1 MNSTTKLR
9 VYFDKNTYKIRNSTY
24 FCVVITKT
32 VRMKTVIVV
41 GNGMVGYKFCEKF
54 VAKEGSKNF
63 KLIVFGEEPRPAYD
77 RVHLSEFFENQDA
90 KALEMAPAEWY
101 AENNIELIIDE
112 RVSDIHRSSK
122 KITTAKNREFS
133 YDYLVLATGS
143 SAFVPPIKGVEKK
156 GVFVYRTIE
165 DLEGM
170 LDYAAKLKEKNPGAR
185 AAVLGGGLL
194 GLEAGKAV
202 MDMGLEPHIVEFAP
216 KLMPRQLDSRS
227 SQVLQLKLESIGL
240 NIHLSKAT
248 NQILGEDAITGMEFG
263 EDDILDVEMLVVSA
277 GIRPRDEL
285 GKTCDLEMGVRG
297 GIVVNNQ
304 MQTSDESIYAI
315 GEVALYNQ
323 MIYGLVAPGYDMAEV
338 AASQILGDTN
348 SLMASTIDMSTK
360 LKLIG
365 VDVASFG
372 EPFMPASKGHS
383 VIFENKTQH
392 LYKRINVSLDG
403 KKLLGGILVGDA
415 SDYSMLHQMFLNEMA
430 IPEDPA
436 QLILPAG
443 DGGASFGDVMDLPD
457 EAQVCSCESVT
468 KGQICGAIESG
479 EATDLAGVV
488 SCTKAGTGCGGCKP
502 MVKDLTEATLKSLGI
517 EVKEGVCE
525 HFDLSRQDLYQIIQ
539 VKEYTSFNEVLDNHG
554 NGGHG
559 CELCKPLV
567 ASLMATIHAD
577 TANKEYA
584 IQDSNDRYLAN
595 IQRNGTYS
603 VVPRIP
609 GGEITPD
616 KLIALGEIAK
626 KYDLYTKVTGGVRI
640 DLFGATLNQLPLIWK
655 ELISHGFES
664 GHAYGK
670 SLRTVKTCVGSTWC
684 RYGMDESIS
693 FGIELENRYR
703 GIRAPHKIKGG
714 VSGCI
719 RECAEARG
727 KDFGLIAVEGG
738 WNLYLG
744 GNGGATPRHAELFA
758 EQIDNETVI
767 KYLDRYLMFYMRTAK
782 PLQRTA
788 AWQERLEGGLDYLK
802 EVIIDDKL
810 GIVADL
816 EQEMETLVNRFECEW
831 TQAVNDPEKMKRFNH
846 FVNSE
851 EDDDNLVFVP
861 MRDQK
866 MPEPW
871 N

>member
-1 MNSTTKLR
+1 
-9 VYFDKNTYKIRNSTY
+9 
-24 FCVVITKT
+24 
-32 VRMKTVIVV
+32 MKTIIVV

-54 VAKEGSKNF
+54 VAQSQDRDYKI
-63 KLIVFGEEPRPAYD
+63 IVFGEEPRPAYD

-101 AENNIELIIDE
+101 SENGIDLIVDE
-112 RVSDIHRSSK
+112 RVSDIHRNTK
-122 KITTAKNREFS
+122 TIITAKNRTFN

-143 SAFVPPIKGVEKK
+143 SAFVPPIKGVEKE

-170 LDYAAKLKEKNPGAR
+170 LSYAAKIKETKPEAK

-216 KLMPRQLDSRS
+216 KLMPRQLDARS

-248 NQILGEDAITGMEFG
+248 NQILGNGSIVGMEFG
-263 EDDILDVEMLVVSA
+263 EDDVLDVDMLVVSA

-285 GKTCDLEMGVRG
+285 GKTCGLEMGVRG
-297 GIVVNNQ
+297 GIVVNNK
-304 MQTSDESIYAI
+304 MQTSDENIYAI

-323 MIYGLVAPGYDMAEV
+323 MIYGLVAPGYDMAGIAVE
-338 AASQILGDTN
+338 QILGKEE
-348 SLMASTIDMSTK
+348 SLMPDDIDMSTK

-383 VIFENKTQH
+383 IIFENKTQH
-392 LYKRINVSLDG
+392 LYKRINVSHDG

-415 SDYSMLHQMFLNEMA
+415 SDYSMLHQIYLNGMK

-443 DGGASFGDVMDLPD
+443 DGGAAFGDVMDLPD

-468 KGQICGAIESG
+468 KGQICGVIESG
-479 EATDLAGVV
+479 EAKDLGDVV

-502 MVKDLTEATLKSLGI
+502 MVADLTTAKLKSLGI
-517 EVKEGVCE
+517 EVKDSVCE
-525 HFDLSRQDLYQIIQ
+525 HFDYNRQDLYKIIE
-539 VKEYTSFNEVLDNHG
+539 VKGYTTFNEVLDNHG

-584 IQDSNDRYLAN
+584 IQDSNDRFLAN

-603 VVPRIP
+603 VVPRVP
-609 GGEITPD
+609 GGEITPH
-616 KLIALGEIAK
+616 KLIALGQIAK

-684 RYGMDESIS
+684 RYGMDESVS

-703 GIRAPHKIKGG
+703 GIRAPHK
-714 VSGCI
+714 
-719 RECAEARG
+719 
-727 KDFGLIAVEGG
+727 
-738 WNLYLG
+738 
-744 GNGGATPRHAELFA
+744 
-758 EQIDNETVI
+758 
-767 KYLDRYLMFYMRTAK
+767 
-782 PLQRTA
+782 
-788 AWQERLEGGLDYLK
+788 
-802 EVIIDDKL
+802 
-810 GIVADL
+810 
-816 EQEMETLVNRFECEW
+816 
-831 TQAVNDPEKMKRFNH
+831 
-846 FVNSE
+846 
-851 EDDDNLVFVP
+851 
-861 MRDQK
+861 
-866 MPEPW
+866 
-871 N
+871 

>member
-1 MNSTTKLR
+1 
-9 VYFDKNTYKIRNSTY
+9 
-24 FCVVITKT
+24 
-32 VRMKTVIVV
+32 MKTIIVI

-54 VAKEGSKNF
+54 IAKNNQSDF
-63 KLIVFGEEPRPAYD
+63 KIIVFGEEPRPAYD

-90 KALEMAPAEWY
+90 KALEMAPKSWY
-101 AENNIELIIDE
+101 EDNGIELITHTRIT
-112 RVSDIHRSSK
+112 DIHRTQK
-122 KITTAKNREFS
+122 TITSVDEKVYS

-170 LDYAAKLKEKNPGAR
+170 LAYASQLKKKNPNAR

-248 NQILGEDAITGMEFG
+248 NQILGNDGYITGMEFG
-263 EDDILDVEMLVVSA
+263 EDDVLNVEMLIISA

-285 GKTCDLEMGVRG
+285 GRTCDLEMGVRG
-297 GIVVNNQ
+297 GIVVNNK
-304 MQTSDESIYAI
+304 MQTSDPNIYAI
-315 GEVALYNQ
+315 GEVALYNH
-323 MIYGLVAPGYDMAEV
+323 MIYGLVAPGYDMADV
-338 AASQILGDTN
+338 AANQILGQTE
-348 SLMASTIDMSTK
+348 SLMSDEIDMSTK

-383 VIFENKTQH
+383 IIFENKTQH

-403 KKLLGGILVGDA
+403 KSLLGGILVGDA
-415 SDYSMLHQMFLNEMA
+415 TDYNMLHQIYLNGMA

-436 QLILPAG
+436 QLILPASE
-443 DGGASFGDVMDLPD
+443 GGASFGDVTDLPD

-468 KGQICGAIESG
+468 KGQICSTIENG
-479 EATDLAGVV
+479 EATDVTGVI

-502 MVKDLTEATLKSLGI
+502 MVTDLTNATLKALGI

-525 HFDLSRQDLYQIIQ
+525 HFDLSRQDLYKIIQ
-539 VKEYTSFNEVLDNHG
+539 VKGYTTFNEVIDNHG

-567 ASLMATIHAD
+567 ASLMASINAD

-584 IQDSNDRYLAN
+584 IQDSNDRFLAN

-603 VVPRIP
+603 VVPRVP

-616 KLIALGEIAK
+616 KLIALGKIAK

-640 DLFGATLNQLPLIWK
+640 DLFGATLQQLPLIWK

-684 RYGMDESIS
+684 RYGMDESVS

-802 EVIIDDKL
+802 DVIIEDKL
-810 GIVADL
+810 GIVDDL
-816 EQEMETLVNRFECEW
+816 ENEMQTLVNKFECEW
-831 TQAVNDPEKMKRFNH
+831 TQAVNDPEMMKRFNH

-851 EDDDNLVFVP
+851 EEDDNLVFVP

-871 N
+871 K

>member
-1 MNSTTKLR
+1 
-9 VYFDKNTYKIRNSTY
+9 
-24 FCVVITKT
+24 
-32 VRMKTVIVV
+32 MKTVMVI

-54 VAKEGSKNF
+54 VAQEASKAY
-63 KLIVFGEEPRPAYD
+63 KLVVFGEEPRPAYD
-77 RVHLSEFFENQDA
+77 RVHLSEYFENQNA
-90 KALEMAPAEWY
+90 KALEMAPVEWY
-101 AENNIELIIDE
+101 MENNIELIVDE
-112 RVSDIHRSSK
+112 CVVDINRNSK
-122 KITTAKNREFS
+122 TIKTAKDRQFS
-133 YDYLVLATGS
+133 FDYLVMATGS
-143 SAFVPPIKGVEKK
+143 SAFVPPIKGVEKD

-170 LDYAAKLKEKNPGAR
+170 LSYAAKLKEEKTNAK

-202 MDMGLEPHIVEFAP
+202 LDMGLEPHIVEFAP

-227 SQVLQLKLESIGL
+227 SNVLQLKLESIGL

-248 NQILGEDAITGMEFG
+248 NRILGDGKIVGMEFG
-263 EDDILDVEMLVVSA
+263 EDDVLDVDMLIISA

-285 GKTCDLEMGVRG
+285 GRACGLEVGVRG
-297 GIVVNNQ
+297 GIVVDNT
-304 MQTSDESIYAI
+304 MKTSDESIYAI
-315 GEVALYNQ
+315 GEIALYNQ

-338 AASQILGDTN
+338 AVQQILGNTEVT
-348 SLMASTIDMSTK
+348 MAEDIDMSTK

-372 EPFMPASKGHS
+372 EPFMPAEKGHS
-383 VIFENKTQH
+383 IIYEDKTKH
-392 LYKRINVSLDG
+392 LYKRINISHDG
-403 KKLLGGILVGDA
+403 TKLLGGILVGDA
-415 SDYSMLHQMFLNEMA
+415 EDYSILHQMYLNAMA
-430 IPEDPA
+430 IPEDAA
-436 QLILPAG
+436 QLILPTTEG
-443 DGGASFGDVMDLPD
+443 SGALGDVLDLPD
-457 EAQVCSCESVT
+457 TAQICSCESVT
-468 KGQICGAIESG
+468 KGQICGVIESG

-488 SCTKAGTGCGGCKP
+488 GCTKAGTGCGGCKP
-502 MVKDLTEATLKSLGI
+502 MLKNLTEATLKSLGI
-517 EVKEGVCE
+517 EVKDHICE
-525 HFDLSRQDLYQIIQ
+525 HFDYNRQELYNIIQ
-539 VKEYTSFNEVLDNHG
+539 VKGYKTFDEVLDNHG
-554 NGGHG
+554 KGCG
-559 CELCKPLV
+559 CEICKPVV

-584 IQDSNDRYLAN
+584 IQDSNDRFLAN

-603 VVPRIP
+603 VVPRVP

-626 KYDLYTKVTGGVRI
+626 KYDLYTKITGGVRI
-640 DLFGATLNQLPLIWK
+640 DLFGATLKQLPLIWK
-655 ELISHGFES
+655 DLIGHGFES

-684 RYGMDESIS
+684 RYGMDESVS

-738 WNLYLG
+738 WNLYVG
-744 GNGGATPRHAELFA
+744 GNGGANPRHAQLLA
-758 EQIDNETVI
+758 EQIDNETVV
-767 KYLDRYLMFYMRTAK
+767 KYIDRYLMFYMGTAK

-788 AWQERLEGGLDYLK
+788 AWLEGLEGGLDYLK
-802 EVIIDDKL
+802 EVVIDDKI
-810 GIVADL
+810 GIAEDL
-816 EQEMETLVNRFECEW
+816 EIEMQTLVNRYECEW
-831 TQAVNDPEKMKRFNH
+831 TQAVNDPEMMKRFNH

-851 EDDDNLVFVP
+851 EEDDNLVFVP
-861 MRDQK
+861 MREQK
-866 MPEPW
+866 MPKQW
-871 N
+871 VKVL